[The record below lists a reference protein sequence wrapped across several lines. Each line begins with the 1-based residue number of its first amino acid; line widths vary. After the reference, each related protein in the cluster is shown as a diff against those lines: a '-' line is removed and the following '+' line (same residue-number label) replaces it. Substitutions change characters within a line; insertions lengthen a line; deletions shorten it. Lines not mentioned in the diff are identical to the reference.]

1 MKQQLTLHIRAIH
14 EKVRPYTCDLC
25 SFAAARKQE
34 VVRHRTAVHDPSKVI
49 QNPKLQNFHFIIIK
63 TEKVIFKWLLFNF
76 CSILYAIT
84 VHTKVHVDILLPNIL
99 ENLMIEIIRHQQKR
113 SAED

>member
-34 VVRHRTAVHDPSKVI
+34 VVRHRTAVHDPSKVGG
-49 QNPKLQNFHFIIIK
+49 
-63 TEKVIFKWLLFNF
+63 E
-76 CSILYAIT
+76 Y
-84 VHTKVHVDILLPNIL
+84 NIGGL
-99 ENLMIEIIRHQQKR
+99 
-113 SAED
+113 